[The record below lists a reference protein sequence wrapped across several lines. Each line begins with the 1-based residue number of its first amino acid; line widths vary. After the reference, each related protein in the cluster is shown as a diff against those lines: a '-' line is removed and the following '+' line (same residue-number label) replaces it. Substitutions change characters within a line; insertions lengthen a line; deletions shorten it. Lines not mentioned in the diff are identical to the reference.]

1 MANASNTKRPPVI
14 QMARIVKKYFID
26 TPNELTVL
34 HNVDLTIYRGEF
46 VALVG
51 PSGSGKST
59 MMNIIGALDRPTS
72 GTYTLDGL
80 MMDDVADKKLSQIRN
95 QKIGFVF
102 QSFNLI
108 PRTSALSNVELPMLY
123 GQTKLQERHKRAE
136 ALLESVQMSAW
147 ADHHQI
153 GRAHV

>member
-59 MMNIIGALDRPTS
+59 MMNIIGALDTHTGRMVMDIFHHLHRQEQKTIVLITHNTELAEEAERVVTIKDGCIIGDRP
-72 GTYTLDGL
+72 G
-80 MMDDVADKKLSQIRN
+80 I
-95 QKIGFVF
+95 
-102 QSFNLI
+102 QSK
-108 PRTSALSNVELPMLY
+108 
-123 GQTKLQERHKRAE
+123 G
-136 ALLESVQMSAW
+136 
-147 ADHHQI
+147 
-153 GRAHV
+153 GRA